1 MSNDS
6 ASRNASASNAQ
17 MNTSVQPQYEIIN
30 MTTFNNSNLQKA
42 AAIALD
48 AQHTLSNFMD
58 QATITYVQTQLV
70 AHASNIS
77 ITDSVQRFLK
87 FNY

>member
-1 MSNDS
+1 MSNDNT
-6 ASRNASASNAQ
+6 SRNATNSQ
-17 MNTSVQPQYEIIN
+17 MNISVQPQYEIIN
-30 MTTFNNSNLQKA
+30 MSTFNNSSLQKA

-58 QATITYVQTQLV
+58 QATLSYEQTQLKD
-70 AHASNIS
+70 STS
-77 ITDSVQRFLK
+77 INY